1 MYSENSQILLET
13 LKEKTFVW
21 WILYLN
27 FWLCGQNFWKP
38 TLSKNQVYTWKLPF
52 AGLSR
57 PENSDFNSIFSD
69 QAILS
74 PCMKCVTKVTKHHS
88 RLPIKACKVNFQSW
102 LKNYCSKSYHWCLM
116 TMKYFPCTSSTTV
129 NTSIQGIIYFLQ
141 YAKHT

>member
-1 MYSENSQILLET
+1 MYDESCIWTFDYVDKIFKNPHLL
-13 LKEKTFVW
+13 KFKW
-21 WILYLN
+21 
-27 FWLCGQNFWKP
+27 
-38 TLSKNQVYTWKLPF
+38 TWKLPF

-57 PENSDFNSIFSD
+57 PENSDFNSTFSD

-129 NTSIQGIIYFLQ
+129 NTSIQAIIYFLQ
-141 YAKHT
+141 YAKLSIHNNFRICAY